1 MKKVFFLFA
10 LAWLTAT
17 AVQAEN
23 YGYIVF
29 RQSSGAVQAV
39 DAMGLKITFA
49 DGQLTATPKTGEA
62 IRLSLAD
69 LAAMCFSTESTT
81 DIRGL
86 ATETGVSVRDG
97 SITVTLGAHS
107 RASVFTPS
115 GVTVAQFST
124 ASSGNTFAT
133 RILPGGIY
141 IVKTNNTTTKI
152 LVK

>member
-10 LAWLTAT
+10 LAWLTAMT
-17 AVQAEN
+17 AQAES

-29 RQSSGAVQAV
+29 RQNSGAVQTV

-49 DGQLTATPKTGEA
+49 DGQLTATPKTGGA
-62 IRLSLAD
+62 VRLSLAD

-81 DIRGL
+81 GIDGTT
-86 ATETGVSVRDG
+86 TETGVSVRGG
-97 SITVTLGAHS
+97 SISVTLGANS

-115 GVTVAQFST
+115 GVAVAQFST
-124 ASSGNTFAT
+124 AGSGNTFAT
-133 RILPGGIY
+133 RTLPGGIY
-141 IVKTNNTTTKI
+141 IVKTNSTTTKI